1 MRMLIKVCGMREAD
15 NIKAIDALM
24 PDLLGFIFYPRSSRY
39 VGEADISL
47 PTQARKVGVFV
58 QASIEDVLDTVQQF
72 NLAYVQLHGGEDLA
86 YIKDLRKYLDTRF
99 QDRQTIFIIKAFSID
114 ENFDFESIRIFEEHC
129 TCFIFDT
136 KGDKHGGNGTKFNW
150 DVLARYTLPTP
161 FLLSGGIR
169 LEDAEKIKE
178 IAQKYPAMRGVDI
191 NSGFEISPAHKDAN
205 AIADFMQ
212 ELTTEIYP
220 NFIYYRED

>member
-1 MRMLIKVCGMREAD
+1 MRMLIKVCGMREAE

-58 QASIEDVLDTVQQF
+58 QASIEDVLDAVQQF
-72 NLAYVQLHGGEDLA
+72 KLAYIQLHGGEDLA
-86 YIKDLRKYLDTRF
+86 YIKELRKYLDTRF

-114 ENFDFESIRIFEEHC
+114 ENFDFESIRIFEGHC

-136 KGDKHGGNGTKFNW
+136 KGEKHGGNGKKFNW
-150 DVLARYTLPTP
+150 NILARYTLPTP

-169 LEDAEKIKE
+169 LEDAEAIKE
-178 IAQKYPAMRGVDI
+178 IAQKHPAMRGVDI

>member
-15 NIKAIDALM
+15 NIQAIDALK
-24 PDLLGFIFYPRSSRY
+24 PDLLGFIFYPRSARY

-58 QASIEDVLDTVQQF
+58 QASIEDVLDAVQKF
-72 NLAYVQLHGGEDLA
+72 DLAYIQLHGGEDLA
-86 YIKDLRKYLDTRF
+86 YIRELRNRLDARF
-99 QDRQTIFIIKAFSID
+99 QDRKTIFIIKAFSID
-114 ENFDFESIRIFEEHC
+114 EHFDFESIRIFEGYC

-136 KGDKHGGNGTKFNW
+136 KGEKHGGNGTKFNW
-150 DVLARYTLPTP
+150 DVLARYKSSTP

-169 LEDAEKIKE
+169 PEDAEAIKE
-178 IAQKYPAMRGVDI
+178 IAPKYPAMRGVDI
-191 NSGFEISPAHKDAN
+191 NSGFEISPALKDAN
-205 AIADFMQ
+205 AIANFIQ